1 MVETAAD
8 ATVPGRTGRAKR
20 GNPALRLPA
29 RVVRIHAFL
38 LSGHDP
44 LRGPVQKNTCFA
56 RAHTSAID
64 SWGSELWCMGAE
76 NMDHGPLFG
85 GLDASKIKL
94 LDSTTPCMSLSPI
107 FSNISSS
114 AYLLRP
120 LKHQHQGQSGHYGV
134 DLRTSG

>member
-1 MVETAAD
+1 MQGSR
-8 ATVPGRTGRAKR
+8 GRTGRAKR

-44 LRGPVQKNTCFA
+44 LPSPVRKKTCFA

-64 SWGSELWCMGAE
+64 SSGSKQCSMGAE

-85 GLDASKIKL
+85 GLDAPKIKL
-94 LDSTTPCMSLSPI
+94 LDSTTPAREIP
-107 FSNISSS
+107 NII
-114 AYLLRP
+114 LI
-120 LKHQHQGQSGHYGV
+120 
-134 DLRTSG
+134 